1 MIASVCRTS
10 SWQADRPAGR
20 AVLPFNKKEFFILL
34 RRQDLMKILKLS
46 SWVIL
51 CLFALMM
58 TACGGGGGGS
68 SSISGETGTLYLSL
82 ADATTDEYQ
91 AVYVTIKE
99 VWVHMGGNEKNDAS
113 WEVVASPNETYDLLD
128 LVNGVREELG
138 ISDLPAGHYT
148 QMRLI
153 IGDIPDNGFNFMG
166 EKHPYANYIIDSAD
180 TYHELKVPS
189 GLQTGIKIVN
199 GFDINANETTELIL
213 DFDAMRSV
221 VKAGASGQWL
231 LKPTIKVLDTRDDSI
246 VRGTVTT
253 VADETE
259 VLLKKVLVSAQKYD
273 SGAADVKDQV
283 LIQASTLTDENGDYT
298 IFVRPDVYNIVA
310 YKDGYEP
317 GCSRITVGPDQEYPL
332 NFTLLATGT
341 STVSGKIEI
350 VDGTDEQYVTLS
362 FRQSAQCD
370 GGQQIELKSLNVGN
384 NGSYS
389 VILPVLPAGTSYS
402 VVASTYNRN
411 TQSYFTELYDII
423 TVPDTLDIKLIL
435 PNSTN

>member
-1 MIASVCRTS
+1 MKALKS
-10 SWQADRPAGR
+10 SAWI
-20 AVLPFNKKEFFILL
+20 ILF
-34 RRQDLMKILKLS
+34 
-46 SWVIL
+46 
-51 CLFALMM
+51 LFALMM
-58 TACGGGGGGS
+58 TACGGGGGS
-68 SSISGETGTLYLSL
+68 SSLSGETGTLYLSL
-82 ADATTDEYQ
+82 TDATTDEYK

-99 VWVHMGGNEKNDAS
+99 VWVHMGGNEKKDSN
-113 WEVVASPNETYDLLD
+113 WEVVASPDETYDLLD

-166 EKHPYANYIIDSAD
+166 EKHPYANYIIDRSD
-180 TYHELKVPS
+180 KYHELKIPS

-213 DFDAMRSV
+213 DFDASRSIV
-221 VKAGASGQWL
+221 MAGASGQWL
-231 LKPTIKVLDTRDDSI
+231 LKPTIKVLETDNYSI
-246 VRGTVTT
+246 IRGTTT
-253 VADETE
+253 VGDETE

-273 SGAADVKDQV
+273 SGADDVKDQV

-341 STVSGKIEI
+341 GTVSGKVKI
-350 VDGTDEQYVTLS
+350 VDGTTEQHVTLS

-370 GGQQIELKSLNVGN
+370 PNGDQQIEVKSVNVAN
-384 NGSYS
+384 PGSYS
-389 VILPVLPAGTSYS
+389 VILPEGTYS
-402 VVASTYNRN
+402 VVASTYGRE
-411 TQSYFTELYDII
+411 TQVY
-423 TVPDTLDIKLIL
+423 PDTEVVSGGDTPLKKI
-435 PNSTN
+435 SF

>member
-1 MIASVCRTS
+1 MKALES
-10 SWQADRPAGR
+10 SAW
-20 AVLPFNKKEFFILL
+20 I
-34 RRQDLMKILKLS
+34 I
-46 SWVIL
+46 I

-58 TACGGGGGGS
+58 TACSGGGGGS
-68 SSISGETGTLYLSL
+68 SFISGETGTLYLSL
-82 ADATTDEYQ
+82 TDATTDEYQ
-91 AVYVTIKE
+91 AVYVTIHE
-99 VWVHMGGNEKNDAS
+99 VWVHVGGNEKNDGS
-113 WEVVASPNETYDLLD
+113 WEVVASPDETYDLLD

-138 ISDLPAGHYT
+138 IAELPVGHYT

-153 IGDIPDNGFNFMG
+153 IGDAPDNGINISS
-166 EKHPYANYIIDSAD
+166 ESHPHANYIIDSAD

-246 VRGTVTT
+246 VRGTVTSFP
-253 VADETE
+253 DETE
-259 VLLKKVLVSAQKYD
+259 MLLKRVLVSAQKYD
-273 SGAADVKDQV
+273 SAAADIKEDKV
-283 LIQASTLTDENGDYT
+283 LIQTSTLTDVYDGEYS
-298 IFVRPDVYNIVA
+298 IFIQPGQYNIVA
-310 YKDGYEP
+310 YKDGFAPLCSKLDIEP
-317 GCSRITVGPDQEYPL
+317 DHEYPL

-341 STVSGKIEI
+341 GTVSGKIEI

-370 GGQQIELKSLNVGN
+370 GDQQIELKSLNVGN

>member
-1 MIASVCRTS
+1 
-10 SWQADRPAGR
+10 
-20 AVLPFNKKEFFILL
+20 
-34 RRQDLMKILKLS
+34 
-46 SWVIL
+46 
-51 CLFALMM
+51 
-58 TACGGGGGGS
+58 
-68 SSISGETGTLYLSL
+68 
-82 ADATTDEYQ
+82 
-91 AVYVTIKE
+91 
-99 VWVHMGGNEKNDAS
+99 
-113 WEVVASPNETYDLLD
+113 
-128 LVNGVREELG
+128 
-138 ISDLPAGHYT
+138 
-148 QMRLI
+148 MRLI
-153 IGDIPDNGFNFMG
+153 IGDTPDNGINIFS
-166 EKHPYANYIIDSAD
+166 ESHPHANYIIDSAD
-180 TYHELKVPS
+180 TYHELKVPG

-231 LKPTIKVLDTRDDSI
+231 LKPTIKVLKDYSIITGNITDTNNEPLE
-246 VRGTVTT
+246 G
-253 VADETE
+253 
-259 VLLKKVLVSAQKYD
+259 VLVSVQKYNPD
-273 SGAADVKDQV
+273 ADDPKDEV
-283 LIQASTLTDENGDYT
+283 VIQTSTLTDENGDYT

-341 STVSGKIEI
+341 GTVSGKVEI

-370 GGQQIELKSLNVGN
+370 GDQQIELKSLNVGN

-389 VILPVLPAGTSYS
+389 VILPVLPSGTYYS